1 MNFLG
6 MGPMEVVVIMVVA
19 LIIFGPGK
27 LPEMAAQAGKMVR
40 DFRNATS
47 DLTAEFQDSI
57 DDMQATMGEMRA
69 TVTDVQRE
77 TQQLA
82 AIVPDTLNGIDV
94 SMKTAVGPP
103 TPNGTVGAAV
113 AVAAAA
119 AAPDTATSTGAA
131 TVAAGVATPAV
142 KSEQAPTKADPL
154 ADFGD

>member
-57 DDMQATMGEMRA
+57 DDMQATMGEMRD

-82 AIVPDTLNGIDV
+82 AIVPNTLSGIDA

-103 TPNGTVGAAV
+103 APNG
-113 AVAAAA
+113 AAAQLNTRA
-119 AAPDTATSTGAA
+119 DSNAGELVAPQPVLPATALSTSEPTH
-131 TVAAGVATPAV
+131 
-142 KSEQAPTKADPL
+142 APTKADPL
-154 ADFGD
+154 ADFGG

>member
-1 MNFLG
+1 MNFMG

-82 AIVPDTLNGIDV
+82 AIVPDTLNGID
-94 SMKTAVGPP
+94 TQF
-103 TPNGTVGAAV
+103 GAP
-113 AVAAAA
+113 AAARQMNGA
-119 AAPDTATSTGAA
+119 SANGMTVDSSTLTQAQPATVQLAAPS
-131 TVAAGVATPAV
+131 AGVKPEHV
-142 KSEQAPTKADPL
+142 PTKADPL
-154 ADFGD
+154 ADFGG

>member
-1 MNFLG
+1 
-6 MGPMEVVVIMVVA
+6 MEVVVIMVVA

-82 AIVPDTLNGIDV
+82 AIVPDTLNGIDA
-94 SMKTAVGPP
+94 SMKSPSGAPA
-103 TPNGTVGAAV
+103 PNGTFVDAIATIV
-113 AVAAAA
+113 
-119 AAPDTATSTGAA
+119 PDSSNSTG
-131 TVAAGVATPAV
+131 TQPAPIGSPV
-142 KSEQAPTKADPL
+142 VVNKQEHVPTKADPL
-154 ADFGD
+154 ADFGA

>member
-82 AIVPDTLNGIDV
+82 AIVPDTLNGIDA
-94 SMKTAVGPP
+94 SMKTVVGPP
-103 TPNGTVGAAV
+103 APNGAV
-113 AVAAAA
+113 TASTRAESSAGELVAAQPVLPAA
-119 AAPDTATSTGAA
+119 TAAP
-131 TVAAGVATPAV
+131 V
-142 KSEQAPTKADPL
+142 QAPTKADPL
-154 ADFGD
+154 ADFGG

>member
-1 MNFLG
+1 MNFMG
-6 MGPMEVVVIMVVA
+6 MGPMEVLVIMVVA

-57 DDMQATMGEMRA
+57 DDMQSTMGEMRA

-82 AIVPDTLNGIDV
+82 NFIPDTFNSIDV
-94 SMKTAVGPP
+94 TGKPLVGPAI
-103 TPNGTVGAAV
+103 PN
-113 AVAAAA
+113 
-119 AAPDTATSTGAA
+119 
-131 TVAAGVATPAV
+131 GVATQARTPAAT
-142 KSEQAPTKADPL
+142 SSAAPAALAEPATATTVEHVPSKADPL
-154 ADFGD
+154 ADFG

>member
-27 LPEMAAQAGKMVR
+27 LPEMAAQAGKLVR

-82 AIVPDTLNGIDV
+82 AIVPDTLTGIDT
-94 SMKTAVGPP
+94 SFKLRGS
-103 TPNGTVGAAV
+103 TPALNAA
-113 AVAAAA
+113 
-119 AAPDTATSTGAA
+119 STN
-131 TVAAGVATPAV
+131 GVATDLPALDTLSV
-142 KSEQAPTKADPL
+142 VPVALSATSSDDTKPYHVPTKADPL
-154 ADFGD
+154 ADFGA

>member
-82 AIVPDTLNGIDV
+82 AIVPDTLNGIDA
-94 SMKTAVGPP
+94 SMKTVVGPP
-103 TPNGTVGAAV
+103 ASNGAAATQTLIDSRPGERVV
-113 AVAAAA
+113 APAEL
-119 AAPDTATSTGAA
+119 PTAA
-131 TVAAGVATPAV
+131 TAGPA
-142 KSEQAPTKADPL
+142 QAPTKADPL
-154 ADFGD
+154 ADFGE